1 MVTKPAKPTEAS
13 IAIARIETLLA
24 ERDCVFVAIDGPC
37 TSGKTTFA
45 AMLNRRFGGNVLHMD
60 DFFLRPEQRTPE
72 RFAEPGG
79 NVDRERFENGSA
91 GTARRRT
98 SRAIPAMGLPYR
110 RFRRRVRRRTGPAD
124 HCGRQLQHAPRLA
137 EVLRLHDL
145 SCGRSCRTVASARTT
160 QSTHVATIRRRV
172 DSAGKPLFRSDQYPS
187 RRRFAGRHR
196 AAGRWVGRR
205 AGMTYTHI
213 RREGNVKEKTNV

>member
-60 DFFLRPEQRTPE
+60 DFFLRSEQRTPE

-79 NVDRERFENGSA
+79 NVDRERFE
-91 GTARRRT
+91 T
-98 SRAIPAMGLPYR
+98 
-110 RFRRRVRRRTGPAD
+110 
-124 HCGRQLQHAPRLA
+124 
-137 EVLRLHDL
+137 EVL
-145 SCGRSCRTVASARTT
+145 A
-160 QSTHVATIRRRV
+160 
-172 DSAGKPLFRSDQYPS
+172 PL
-187 RRRFAGRHR
+187 
-196 AAGRWVGRR
+196 AAGQAAQYRPWDCHTGDFAV
-205 AGMTYTHI
+205 AYAVEPAQLTI
-213 RREGNVKEKTNV
+213 V